1 MPGLV
6 GIVAIYSVSWGD
18 QMDHNQFELMP
29 IRADPRAFGEERH
42 GHLMPFCC
50 YLWCYL
56 DSEKQGKRAE
66 TGGKPNRAY
75 PINLSLVSAQI
86 LDFSKMP

>member
-29 IRADPRAFGEERH
+29 IRADHRAFGEERQ
-42 GHLMPFCC
+42 GHLMPF
-50 YLWCYL
+50 
-56 DSEKQGKRAE
+56 
-66 TGGKPNRAY
+66 
-75 PINLSLVSAQI
+75 LV
-86 LDFSKMP
+86 LPR